1 MDTILLNC
9 LAVLTY
15 IHPTIIKIIEIGIT
29 TAPNKGIMVMITI
42 VFPMKSNDKEMRS
55 LMLSGSI
62 ESQTLISVENLFMI
76 LPKGVVSKKDNGH
89 FMIR

>member
-15 IHPTIIKIIEIGIT
+15 IHPINIKIIEKGMM
-29 TAPNKGIMVMITI
+29 TAPKKGMIIRITI
-42 VFPMKSNDKEMRS
+42 VFPMKSSDREMRS
-55 LMLSGSI
+55 LMLSGSM
-62 ESQTLISVENLFMI
+62 ESQTLMSAENLFMI

>member
-1 MDTILLNC
+1 MDTILLSC

-15 IHPTIIKIIEIGIT
+15 IHPTNTKIIEKGII
-29 TAPNKGIMVMITI
+29 TAPNKGMTVMITI
-42 VFPMKSNDKEMRS
+42 VFPMKSNDREMRS

-62 ESQTLISVENLFMI
+62 ESQTLISVENLFI
-76 LPKGVVSKKDNGH
+76 IRPKGVVSKKDNGH